1 MELTLFDLALQAIVG
16 AAFKALA
23 VGLIGFGLLGA
34 WELIMVLSGRR
45 G

>member
-1 MELTLFDLALQAIVG
+1 MELGTFDLAVQAIVG

-23 VGLIGFGLLGA
+23 VGLIGFGLFGA
-34 WELIMVLSGRR
+34 WELIKVLSRR